1 MASLEN
7 LQRVAEGLDHP
18 DGSVSTFLDDP
29 TGIHIPMPTNIAFYG
44 EGLSRLAIASLGG
57 TSISAIDT
65 PFRGVPLTYPT
76 F

>member
-1 MASLEN
+1 MASLAN
-7 LQRVAEGLDHP
+7 LQRVA
-18 DGSVSTFLDDP
+18 
-29 TGIHIPMPTNIAFYG
+29 